1 MYREFKHLNLPAI
14 DAEILQFWED
24 EKIFEQSVEQRPKEN
39 SFVFYEGPPS
49 ANGMPGIHHVMGRTV
64 KDLFCRYNTLKGFR
78 VARKGGW
85 DTHGLPIELAVEK
98 ELGITKEDIGVK
110 VTVEEYNAT
119 CRSTVMRYK
128 DLWQEKTRL
137 MGFWADLDNPY
148 ITFENSYIETVWYI
162 LQRLYK
168 KKTTEGQRF
177 LYKGFTIQPY
187 SPAAGTGLSSH
198 ELNLPG
204 TYKEVTDI
212 SAVAM
217 FKVKRDA
224 KSSFLFDSET
234 EDLRILAWT
243 TTPWTLPSNVAL
255 TVGPKIDYVKVK
267 TLSPYTGTPVSVVLA
282 KSRLAGY
289 FNPEDESQAFEAFKV
304 GDKKLPYLIANE
316 GIKGSKLVGVHY
328 EQLLPTPAASTPEL
342 EEKAFRVISGDWVT
356 TEDGTGVVHTAPYFG
371 ADDFRACKSAGIP
384 FIGLPNEKKPEL
396 PFPLVDRQG
405 KFVDEVPEFGGRY
418 VKAEYYSLEIQKDKE
433 FKPTDLLVSLRLKE
447 DNKAFK
453 VERYKHTYP
462 HCWRTDKPVLYYP
475 LDSWFVRASAAK
487 ERLSELNK
495 TIHWHPEST
504 GTGRFGQWLDNL
516 QDWNLSRSR
525 FWGIPLPIWRTEDG
539 EEEIC
544 IGSVME
550 LSAELEKAVKAGLME
565 KNPFDPTPSPSPA
578 GLGFDLHRPYID
590 DVVLVSPT
598 GRPMRRETDL
608 IDVWFDSGSMPYAQW
623 GLDYEKLK
631 NGDDKPFNSP
641 FEVSYPATFIA
652 EGVDQTRGWFY
663 TLHAIAGMVYDSVA
677 FKNVVSNGLVLD
689 KNGEKMSKSKGN
701 VVDPFKTLAE
711 FGADATRWYMMSN
724 ANPWDNLKFDTGGIL
739 ETRNKLFGTLYN
751 TYNFFALYAN
761 LDGFKHDEFNVM
773 PYEKRSELDRW
784 VISKLYSLVA
794 DYRAAMDDYDVTK
807 ACRTIEDFVD
817 EHLSNWYVR
826 LSRRRFWKGDLNE
839 DKSAAYQTLY
849 ECLMVTTQLMASVA
863 PFFSDWM
870 YRNLTAPIKDIAKA
884 KNTPLRHDSVH
895 LSDLTPLQPFM
906 IDKALEKR
914 MDYAQ
919 RICSLA
925 LSIRK
930 KEGFRVRLPLQKIL
944 LPVLDKAFIK
954 EVDGVKDLIL
964 SEINVKELEY
974 VTDAS
979 GLIKKGAKA
988 NFKTLGAK
996 LGKDMKDAAAFI
1008 GSFSNDQ
1015 INALETSGKLDVTL
1029 NGNTYT
1035 LTPDDLIITT
1045 EDLPGW
1051 KLASDAE
1058 LTVALDVHMDEKLL
1072 AEGMARDLVSIIQ
1085 KIRKDKDFNVTD
1097 RIAVRIERH
1106 PNIGSALD
1114 LFGEYIMEEVLA
1126 NSLLLADS
1134 VAGEAVELNDEVTL
1148 KVEVTVD
1155 LISWKIQIPSQ
1166 IDNLFLHSVISNL
1179 YPKTG
1184 KILVFD
1190 WQNAQELLPE
1200 VHCAI
1205 LHLRDLLEENGIT
1218 LIHEGQ
1224 EGKLIFVQFAQIF
1237 DLNLAERPIE
1247 LDGVYISP
1255 VKSESRLEA
1264 DSEAL
1269 KIFLKPYLPFPNLD
1283 ISAIK
1288 SLFSELYMNIC
1299 QHAEVVEKG
1308 YIFVTHPDKEGNITF
1323 YFSDPGVGI
1332 SQSIRQFYPEKKN
1345 DADEALIKYA
1355 TQDRVSTRSQPQNQ
1369 GRGLATVL
1377 SSIKA
1382 MEGRVEICSCKGC
1395 LISEANKMPLKSLSY
1410 NHKGTFI
1417 AVKFNV
1423 NRLEVISDDE
1433 YDNDINF

>member
-14 DAEILQFWED
+14 DAEIRQFWED
-24 EKIFEQSVEQRPKEN
+24 ERIFEKSVEQRPEEN
-39 SFVFYEGPPS
+39 AFVFYEGPPS
-49 ANGMPGIHHVMGRTV
+49 ANGKPGIHHVMARTV

-85 DTHGLPIELAVEK
+85 DTHGLPIELQVEK
-98 ELGITKEDIGVK
+98 ELGITKEDIGK
-110 VTVEEYNAT
+110 KISIEEYNAA

-128 DLWQEKTRL
+128 DLWEDKTRR
-137 MGFWADLDNPY
+137 MGYWADLDNPY
-148 ITFENSYIETVWYI
+148 ITFENSYIETVWY
-162 LQRLYK
+162 LLKRLYNK
-168 KKTTEGQRF
+168 QTADGQSF
-177 LYKGFTIQPY
+177 LYKGFTIQPF

-198 ELNLPG
+198 ELNMPG

-217 FKVKRDA
+217 FKVVRNA
-224 KSSFLFDSET
+224 VSENLFDSEH
-234 EDLRILAWT
+234 EDVRILAWT

-255 TVGPKIDYVKVK
+255 TVGPKIEYVKVK
-267 TLSPYTGTPVSVVLA
+267 TLSPYTGAPVSVLLA
-282 KSRLAGY
+282 KARLAGY
-289 FNPEDESQAFEAFKV
+289 FNSEDENQALDSFKV
-304 GDKKLPYLIANE
+304 GDKKLPYQIAQD
-316 GIKGSKLVGVHY
+316 GIKGKDLLGIRY

-342 EEKAFRVISGDWVT
+342 EANAFCVIPGDWVT

-371 ADDFRACKSAGIP
+371 ADDFRACKAAGIP
-384 FIGLPNEKKPEL
+384 FIGLPNEKNAEL

-418 VKAEYYSLEIQKDKE
+418 VKAEYYPEEVQKEKD

-453 VERYKHTYP
+453 VEKYKHTYP

-487 ERLSELNK
+487 ERLVELNK

-504 GTGRFGQWLDNL
+504 GSGRFGQWLDNL

-525 FWGIPLPIWRTEDG
+525 YWGIPLPIWRTEDG

-550 LSAELEKAVKAGLME
+550 LREEMEKARAGE
-565 KNPFDPTPSPSPA
+565 
-578 GLGFDLHRPYID
+578 GLGEGFDLHRPFID
-590 DVVLVSPT
+590 EIVLISPS
-598 GRPMRRETDL
+598 GRPMYRETDL
-608 IDVWFDSGSMPYAQW
+608 IDVWFDSGAMPYAQW

-631 NGDDKPFNSP
+631 NGDDKPFKSP
-641 FEVSYPATFIA
+641 FEVAYPATFIA

-663 TLHAIAGMVYDSVA
+663 TLHAIAGMIYDSVA

-701 VVDPFKTLAE
+701 VVDPFATLAE

-761 LDGFKHDEFNVM
+761 LDGFKHDEFNVL

-807 ACRTIEDFVD
+807 ACRAIEDFVD

-826 LSRRRFWKGDLNE
+826 LSRRRFWKTSPNTAHSDSQDSTQTQENARGKSPSPHGEGLGVGQ
-839 DKSAAYQTLY
+839 DKTAAYQTLF
-849 ECLMVTTQLMASVA
+849 ECLMVTNQLMSSVA

-870 YRNLTAPIKDIAKA
+870 YRNLTAPIKDVAKA

-895 LSDLTPLQPFM
+895 LGDLVQVDNSK

-944 LPVLDKAFIK
+944 LPVLDTAFIA

-964 SEINVKELEY
+964 SEINVKDLEY

-979 GLIKKGAKA
+979 GLLKKGAKA

-996 LGKDMKDAAAFI
+996 LGKDMKDVAAMIAKFT
-1008 GSFSNDQ
+1008 NDD
-1015 INALETSGKLDVTL
+1015 ISALEASGEFKVSVMGT
-1029 NGNTYT
+1029 TYSI
-1035 LTPDDLIITT
+1035 TPEDLVITT

-1051 KLASDAE
+1051 KVASDGE
-1058 LTVALDVHMDEKLL
+1058 LTVALDVHMNEELL
-1072 AEGMARDLVSIIQ
+1072 AEGTARDLVSVIQ
-1085 KIRKDKDFNVTD
+1085 KLRKDNGFNVTD
-1097 RIAVRIERH
+1097 RIAVHIERH
-1106 PNIGSALD
+1106 PAIELAVLQFAS
-1114 LFGEYIMEEVLA
+1114 YIQEEVLA
-1126 NSLLLADS
+1126 TSLALSDLVS
-1134 VAGEAVELNDEVTL
+1134 GEAVELNDDVTL
-1148 KVEVTVD
+1148 KIEV
-1155 LISWKIQIPSQ
+1155 
-1166 IDNLFLHSVISNL
+1166 
-1179 YPKTG
+1179 
-1184 KILVFD
+1184 
-1190 WQNAQELLPE
+1190 A
-1200 VHCAI
+1200 
-1205 LHLRDLLEENGIT
+1205 
-1218 LIHEGQ
+1218 
-1224 EGKLIFVQFAQIF
+1224 
-1237 DLNLAERPIE
+1237 
-1247 LDGVYISP
+1247 
-1255 VKSESRLEA
+1255 
-1264 DSEAL
+1264 
-1269 KIFLKPYLPFPNLD
+1269 
-1283 ISAIK
+1283 
-1288 SLFSELYMNIC
+1288 
-1299 QHAEVVEKG
+1299 VV
-1308 YIFVTHPDKEGNITF
+1308 
-1323 YFSDPGVGI
+1323 
-1332 SQSIRQFYPEKKN
+1332 
-1345 DADEALIKYA
+1345 
-1355 TQDRVSTRSQPQNQ
+1355 
-1369 GRGLATVL
+1369 
-1377 SSIKA
+1377 
-1382 MEGRVEICSCKGC
+1382 
-1395 LISEANKMPLKSLSY
+1395 
-1410 NHKGTFI
+1410 
-1417 AVKFNV
+1417 
-1423 NRLEVISDDE
+1423 
-1433 YDNDINF
+1433 